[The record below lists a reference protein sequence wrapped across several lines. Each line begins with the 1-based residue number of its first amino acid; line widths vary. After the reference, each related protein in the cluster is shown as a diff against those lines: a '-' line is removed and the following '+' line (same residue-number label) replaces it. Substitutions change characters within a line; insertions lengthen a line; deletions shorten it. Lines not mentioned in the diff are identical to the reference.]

1 MKNIIYILSF
11 FTILSCKTNSE
22 EEIIEPE
29 ISDEIQIT
37 QKQFSSNNMTT
48 VKLQEVDFADY
59 IKATGKIDVATQ
71 YRAKIASILGGYVIQ
86 SSVIIGDKVKKGQ
99 VLATLENTEIVDIQK
114 EFIEIAERINFLKS
128 EYNRQKTLFDE
139 KITSQK
145 NYLKAESEYKEALGT
160 YNSLREKL
168 IIIGLN
174 PNAVAKGTISKTLF
188 VTSPINGIVT
198 QNNASL
204 GAFISGDNT
213 IVEVVDPS
221 QLVVNLAIFERDV
234 MRLKENQPI
243 LFKVTEV
250 SNETFSSE
258 VFRIAKVIN
267 EENRTVTVY
276 GSLQDSLKQKLVAGM
291 FVEAKIIANNRKVLA
306 LPNEAIFE
314 ENDKK
319 MILLVDK
326 SDKNSIIFKKQEVFT
341 GIKNEQFTEIL
352 PESKVS
358 ATSEILEKGVYDVVE

>member
-1 MKNIIYILSF
+1 MKNIVYILLL
-11 FTILSCKTNSE
+11 FTVLSCKTNTE
-22 EEIIEPE
+22 EVETEAKISNE
-29 ISDEIQIT
+29 ISIT
-37 QKQFSSNNMTT
+37 QKQFSGNNMTIG
-48 VKLQEVDFADY
+48 KLQEVDFDDY
-59 IKATGKIDVATQ
+59 IKAAGKIDVPAQ
-71 YRAKIASILGGYVIQ
+71 YRAKIASIMGGYVVQ

-99 VLATLENTEIVDIQK
+99 ILATLENTEIVDIQK
-114 EFIEIAERINFLKS
+114 DFIEIAERINFLKS

-145 NYLKAESEYKEALGT
+145 NYLKAEADYKEALGS

-168 IIIGLN
+168 VIIGLN
-174 PNAVAKGTISKTLF
+174 PNSVAKGNISKTLY

-204 GAFISGDNT
+204 GAFISADNT

-221 QLVVNLAIFERDV
+221 QLVVNLSVFERDV
-234 MRLKENQPI
+234 MKLKENQPI
-243 LFKVTEV
+243 LFNATEI
-250 SNETFSSE
+250 SNETLSSK

-291 FVEAKIIANNRKVLA
+291 FVDAKIVTSNRKALA
-306 LPNEAIFE
+306 LPNNAIFE

-326 SDKNSIIFKKQEVFT
+326 SDKNNIILKKHEVFT

-352 PESKVS
+352 PESKIS
-358 ATSEILEKGVYDVVE
+358 TTSEILEKGVYDVVE